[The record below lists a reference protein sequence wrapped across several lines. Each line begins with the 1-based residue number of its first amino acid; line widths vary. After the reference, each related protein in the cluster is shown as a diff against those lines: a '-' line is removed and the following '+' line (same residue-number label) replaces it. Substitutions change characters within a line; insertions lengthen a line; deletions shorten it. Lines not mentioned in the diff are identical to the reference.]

1 MDEPEPVDERLLAL
15 VDELYALDPA
25 DFTAARDAHVKEV
38 KADDPTYAARVKAL
52 RRPATAA
59 WAVNHFVRLE
69 AAQVEQL
76 LALGEALREAQRA
89 LDGEEL
95 RSLTRQRR
103 QLTAAL
109 TSRVKE
115 AADEAGHRL
124 SAAVLDQVEAT
135 LTAALLDEGAAVAVR
150 SATLISPLASTGV
163 DVLDLASAVA
173 LPATWGF
180 KPRARPA
187 AAPKRPAL
195 RLVPPPKVSAQ
206 ERRQAKQAL
215 ADAERALARVSRE
228 QRSEER
234 RVADLQARTLQVES
248 ELDELRRRMVQL
260 EEQAAEVAD
269 ELAAAE
275 ESRDEAADAV
285 AEAEEQRDAAAAALT
300 DLL

>member
-1 MDEPEPVDERLLAL
+1 MDEPEAVDERLLTL
-15 VDELYALDPA
+15 VDELYALDPS
-25 DFTAARDAHVKEV
+25 DFTAARDAHVKAL
-38 KADDPTYAARVKAL
+38 KSDDAAYASRVKAL

-59 WAVNHFVRLE
+59 WAVNHFVRRE

-76 LALGEALREAQRA
+76 LALGEALREAQSA

-115 AADEAGHRL
+115 AAAESDQRL

-150 SATLISPLASTGV
+150 SGTLITPLTSTGV
-163 DVLDLASAVA
+163 DAVDLASAVA

-180 KPRARPA
+180 VPRARPPV
-187 AAPKRPAL
+187 APKRPAL
-195 RLVPPPKVSAQ
+195 RLVPPPQVSAQ

-215 ADAERALARVSRE
+215 AETERTLSRAQREHRSE
-228 QRSEER
+228 QR
-234 RVADLQARTLQVES
+234 RVGDLQARTLQVES
-248 ELDELRRRMVQL
+248 ELDELRRRIAQL
-260 EEQAAEVAD
+260 EAQAAEVAD

-275 ESRDEAADAV
+275 ESCEDAASAV
-285 AEAEEQRDAAAAALT
+285 AEAEEERDAAATALNE
-300 DLL
+300 LQ